1 MQLSTWLGYIVKSG
15 EVTLFAGDVEALQ
28 MKAEDNKIEFTISD
42 KEFLKDILG
51 STGGGTSIRSKLAQ
65 LKSIALELKDEGLTV
80 TLSYKGERLV
90 TIGLEAKPKF
100 SRLVTRTDAVEI
112 NNLRKLI
119 ELGV

>member
-1 MQLSTWLGYIVKSG
+1 VQLTTWLGHVVKSG
-15 EVTLFAGDVEALQ
+15 EVTLITGDVEALQ
-28 MKAEDNKIEFTISD
+28 INAEDKKIELSIID

-51 STGGGTSIRSKLAQ
+51 SAGDGISIRRKLAQ
-65 LKSIALELKDEGLTV
+65 LKSIAVELKDEGLTV
-80 TLSYKGERLV
+80 TLSYKGDRLV

-119 ELGV
+119 DLSV

>member
-1 MQLSTWLGYIVKSG
+1 MQLTTWLGHVVKSG
-15 EVTLFAGDVEALQ
+15 EVTLITGDVKALQ
-28 MKAEDNKIEFTISD
+28 INAEDKKIELSIID

-51 STGGGTSIRSKLAQ
+51 SAGGGISIRRKLAQ
-65 LKSIALELKDEGLTV
+65 LKSIAVELKDEGFTV
-80 TLSYKGERLV
+80 TLSYKGDRLV

-119 ELGV
+119 DLSV